1 MGTIA
6 LICYILSLLQFLGKG
21 FLLNNAYIYAGK
33 KERDAMDKRPYYRQS
48 AIVFL
53 LIGAIFFANALD
65 AILHTSWLIFVVIGI
80 VFVLLFY
87 AILSSIQIEKAKK
100 NKK

>member
-33 KERDAMDKRPYYRQS
+33 RERDAMDKRPYYKQS

-53 LIGAIFFANALD
+53 LLGALFSVNVLD
-65 AILHTSWLIFVVIGI
+65 AILKTDWLIFVAIGI
-80 VFVLLFY
+80 VFSAIFY
-87 AILSSIQIEKAKK
+87 AILSSILIEKQK
-100 NKK
+100 NKRK